1 MIPVLKRRVRHV
13 RRPPHLHS
21 VDLETIR
28 RVKGRMK
35 PEETMILLA
44 DTFSVLGDPG
54 RAKMLYAL
62 VQAELC
68 VCDLAAIV
76 GMSESAVSHQLRWLR
91 ALGLVT
97 NRREGRQVYYSLADG
112 HVRGLLKLGIKHVE
126 ERL

>member
-1 MIPVLKRRVRHV
+1 MPVLQRVHRSIRSIHF
-13 RRPPHLHS
+13 HS
-21 VDLETIR
+21 IDLRTIR
-28 RVKGRMK
+28 KVKARMK

-44 DTFSVLGDPG
+44 DTFNALGDPG

-62 VQAELC
+62 AHAELC
-68 VCDLAAIV
+68 VCDLGVIV

-97 NRREGRQVYYSLADG
+97 NRRAGRQVYYTLADD
-112 HVRGLLKLGIKHVE
+112 HVRGLLKQGIEHVE